1 MYGRR
6 PGGARERACYN
17 ARGMATNALEVRM
30 ARLEGSYEQLDK
42 RLGDLAAD
50 LQALRAEFRTEIQA
64 VRAELQNLR
73 AEFRSELQ
81 NLRAEF
87 RSDIHGLRGE
97 IQGVR
102 AEVQGV
108 RAEIQGLRAEMGRL
122 FYWLL
127 GTFLAV
133 VAAFAGTIVTVL
145 VRVR

>member
-17 ARGMATNALEVRM
+17 ARGTAADALEAHT

-50 LQALRAEFRTEIQA
+50 VQALRTEFRTEIQV
-64 VRAELQNLR
+64 VRTEIQNLR
-73 AEFRSELQ
+73 AEVRS
-81 NLRAEF
+81 
-87 RSDIHGLRGE
+87 E

-102 AEVQGV
+102 AEMQGV

-127 GTFLAV
+127 GAFLSVLAG
-133 VAAFAGTIVTVL
+133 FAGTIITVL
-145 VRVR
+145 VRAR